1 MAERQSTKADWM
13 EGDRR
18 PIPDPTLRT
27 TEALLREIASLRELV
42 FTRLDGMDK
51 AVQLLQDTVNK
62 SPSIAELYAKHEQMF
77 VNIQTQFKERDVRAE
92 QTKTEGK
99 VSIDAALQAAKEAV
113 SEQNKSNGLAISK
126 SEASTTKQ
134 IDQIGVTIETLENSM
149 DGKISDVKERLT
161 LIEGRT
167 KGIGDSWGFVVGF
180 VGIIS
185 AIGAIIALI
194 LKH

>member
-1 MAERQSTKADWM
+1 MTEDNSSLYSGTGST
-13 EGDRR
+13 
-18 PIPDPTLRT
+18 PVPDPTQRT
-27 TEALLREIASLRELV
+27 TENLVREIEALKELV

-51 AVQLLQDTVNK
+51 AITLLQATLDQ
-62 SPSIAELYAKHEQMF
+62 SPSIAEMYSKHEQMF
-77 VNIQTQFKERDVRAE
+77 VNIETQFKERDVRAE

-113 SEQNKSNGLAISK
+113 SEQNKSNGLAILK
-126 SEASTTKQ
+126 SETSTTKQ
-134 IDQIGVTIETLENSM
+134 IDQIGATISTLENSM
-149 DGKISDVKERLT
+149 DSKISDVKERLT